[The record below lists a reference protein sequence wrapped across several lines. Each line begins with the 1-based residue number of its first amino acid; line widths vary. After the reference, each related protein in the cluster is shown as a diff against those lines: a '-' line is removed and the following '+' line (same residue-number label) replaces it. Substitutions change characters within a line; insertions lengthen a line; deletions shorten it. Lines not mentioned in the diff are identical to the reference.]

1 MCEFSFFEEL
11 KSLETN
17 NASRWQIKQCGLLD
31 EQQLVIIL
39 QDASSFHQAQRYNDG
54 FGTALIR
61 PGLLSRGTR
70 LRGQH
75 VEVTLKNNR
84 SQTINPTDFSFKV
97 IQGNNLFQALDSKSS
112 EIFSVPVQFV
122 LWRQQSQTWSID
134 FFGSDA
140 LKWFFYTKWRELLT
154 MFTLMF

>member
-11 KSLETN
+11 NSLETN

-75 VEVTLKNNR
+75 VEVTLKNIR
-84 SQTINPTDFSFKV
+84 SHTINPTDFSFKV
-97 IQGNNLFQALDSKSS
+97 IQGNNLFQALDSKNSNIFCPSS
-112 EIFSVPVQFV
+112 VCSLGTTVTNLKHRFFLEVMPWNDSFVPSEESYS
-122 LWRQQSQTWSID
+122 LCS
-134 FFGSDA
+134 
-140 LKWFFYTKWRELLT
+140 L
-154 MFTLMF
+154 